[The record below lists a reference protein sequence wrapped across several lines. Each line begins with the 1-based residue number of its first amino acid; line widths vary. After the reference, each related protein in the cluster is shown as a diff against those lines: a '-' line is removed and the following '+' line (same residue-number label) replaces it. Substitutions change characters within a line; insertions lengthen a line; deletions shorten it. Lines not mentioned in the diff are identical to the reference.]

1 MLVIDT
7 CITQII
13 IHFDSEG
20 MKFVLIYLLSFGK
33 IIFYVFFLNDLNLRK
48 NEFYKFEKK
57 WILYCNKS
65 SIEKLRYMNLI
76 LIVNWKFKS
85 ILSWALSYLENMKSL
100 KLYIARLFLQH
111 VHHQF

>member
-57 WILYCNKS
+57 
-65 SIEKLRYMNLI
+65 
-76 LIVNWKFKS
+76 
-85 ILSWALSYLENMKSL
+85 
-100 KLYIARLFLQH
+100 
-111 VHHQF
+111 